1 MTLIGVVVVSV
12 VVMAGLLI
20 RQLRSFTA
28 FLQAEH
34 AAPIQVTLEDPDSV
48 TPGWGRTSHDAAAAA
63 VAAAAAAAAAGAA
76 AVVAAGTVAAA
87 AAAAAGRGQD
97 KLSGNSNSGRSC
109 GSSSGSSSS
118 GSSSG
123 GSSSGGSSSGA
134 SSRGG
139 SSSGGSGGG
148 SSSGNDS
155 SSSSGGNGS
164 SSGSLFRYLQQRR
177 DHQGP
182 QFTYE
187 VVVVD
192 DGSRDGTVRQ
202 AQQQARHPAAPQP
215 QPLRQQHNSQPANM
229 TTTQDDLSDQVP
241 IARTGTR
248 QRHSSS
254 GSGCTTTASQVA
266 QSFSRAHGFDTVRV
280 LRVPVNRGKVSRL
293 GRQPPLTRKGHAV
306 KRGMMVARG
315 EYCLFMDAD
324 GATRFRDLELLEGAL
339 ANLLQGQRSSLATGE
354 GPLGAALGSR
364 AHLES
369 AAKARR
375 SALRNFLT
383 WGFHMCVM
391 LVAGGRIRDT
401 QCGFKLFTRRAAALL
416 YSNQRLQR
424 WCFDV
429 ELIWLADNLGVPLTE
444 VSVQWTE
451 MPGSKIRP
459 TSILFMAFELLA
471 LKVAYQLGG
480 LWHVASEAEV
490 MSKKEQ

>member
-48 TPGWGRTSHDAAAAA
+48 TP
-63 VAAAAAAAAAGAA
+63 AGLPSLLDPGTKSLTI
-76 AVVAAGTVAAA
+76 VVPAYNEEERLADTLTEALA
-87 AAAAAGRGQD
+87 
-97 KLSGNSNSGRSC
+97 
-109 GSSSGSSSS
+109 
-118 GSSSG
+118 
-123 GSSSGGSSSGA
+123 
-134 SSRGG
+134 
-139 SSSGGSGGG
+139 
-148 SSSGNDS
+148 
-155 SSSSGGNGS
+155 
-164 SSGSLFRYLQQRR
+164 YLQQRR

-192 DGSRDGTVRQ
+192 DGSRDGTVR
-202 AQQQARHPAAPQP
+202 
-215 QPLRQQHNSQPANM
+215 
-229 TTTQDDLSDQVP
+229 
-241 IARTGTR
+241 
-248 QRHSSS
+248 
-254 GSGCTTTASQVA
+254 VA

-280 LRVPVNRGKVSRL
+280 LRVPVNRG
-293 GRQPPLTRKGHAV
+293 KGHAV